1 MSTSPELE
9 QQNVAVQGSVVAS
22 MTLLSRISGFVRDM
36 MLANFF
42 GAGAVTDA
50 FFVAFRI
57 PNFFRRLFAEGAFN
71 QAFVPVLARYRD
83 GSRSELVAFV
93 RVMTGN
99 LGLTLLI
106 VVLIGILAAPG
117 LVLVFAP
124 GFWTRPEQFVLAR
137 DMVEITFPYL
147 GFISMTAF
155 AGAILNTHHRYAV
168 PAFTP
173 VLLNLSLIGA
183 MLFAAGA
190 FAEPVFALAW
200 GVLFAGVAQFLFQ
213 LPALKTLGL
222 IVAPQVSLEH
232 AGARRVGK
240 LLVPAVFA
248 ASVNQIN
255 ALIDTM
261 LASTLLTGSISWL
274 YYSDRLLELPVG
286 LVAVTL
292 GTVLLPNLS
301 RLDSEANLTGFA
313 ATLDWGLRVGVV
325 FGLPAAVALYVLAL
339 PLISTIFMHGAT
351 TPIDARMAALAL
363 QAFAVGLVPLVLVKV
378 LAPGYFARED
388 TRTPF
393 RIGLISVGTNVVL
406 NLALFRVMGHVGL
419 ALATSAAACVN
430 AYLLWRGL
438 DRIGRFRI
446 GRLSVQTVLRCA
458 AAVAAMAAVLL
469 WTTPEDARWL
479 EASVL
484 GRTFWLLRSVA
495 AGGLVYLAAIW
506 LLGGRVAHL
515 KHLA

>member
-1 MSTSPELE
+1 
-9 QQNVAVQGSVVAS
+9 
-22 MTLLSRISGFVRDM
+22 
-36 MLANFF
+36 
-42 GAGAVTDA
+42 
-50 FFVAFRI
+50 
-57 PNFFRRLFAEGAFN
+57 
-71 QAFVPVLARYRD
+71 
-83 GSRSELVAFV
+83 
-93 RVMTGN
+93 
-99 LGLTLLI
+99 
-106 VVLIGILAAPG
+106 
-117 LVLVFAP
+117 
-124 GFWTRPEQFVLAR
+124 
-137 DMVEITFPYL
+137 
-147 GFISMTAF
+147 
-155 AGAILNTHHRYAV
+155 
-168 PAFTP
+168 
-173 VLLNLSLIGA
+173 
-183 MLFAAGA
+183 
-190 FAEPVFALAW
+190 
-200 GVLFAGVAQFLFQ
+200 
-213 LPALKTLGL
+213 
-222 IVAPQVSLEH
+222 
-232 AGARRVGK
+232 
-240 LLVPAVFA
+240 
-248 ASVNQIN
+248 
-255 ALIDTM
+255 
-261 LASTLLTGSISWL
+261 
-274 YYSDRLLELPVG
+274 
-286 LVAVTL
+286 
-292 GTVLLPNLS
+292 
-301 RLDSEANLTGFA
+301 
-313 ATLDWGLRVGVV
+313 
-325 FGLPAAVALYVLAL
+325 
-339 PLISTIFMHGAT
+339 
-351 TPIDARMAALAL
+351 MAALAL